1 MYFRARRKA
10 RMTFVNEWGE
20 RGRESQMNLLERNFY
35 FILNACVNSQFD
47 NQSILRQ
54 GECCK

>member
-1 MYFRARRKA
+1 MGSELNLMYFRVRRKA

-35 FILNACVNSQFD
+35 FILNAGINY
-47 NQSILRQ
+47 
-54 GECCK
+54 

>member
-1 MYFRARRKA
+1 MGAGLNLMYFRVRRKA

-35 FILNACVNSQFD
+35 FILNASVNY
-47 NQSILRQ
+47 
-54 GECCK
+54 